1 MLTIDNLM
9 PELEIQ
15 YSRMVEDRI
24 NVGLVGY
31 IGGTPSELGD
41 FFAEHFGCDCV
52 NLAST
57 GIVKDPNFFWR
68 ASSLFRKGVSKLP
81 YCNEPILR
89 AGAEVYKWISGNM
102 NRTFPETIPLEVIN
116 YHQESPILL
125 VDDNSFTG
133 RTLEF
138 WKEVIRK
145 RANVSTYTLTIT
157 AIGDYRPDYVCS
169 TKWASFEWRPIGV

>member
-1 MLTIDNLM
+1 MLTIDKLL

-15 YSRMVEDRI
+15 YSRMVEDGI

-31 IGGTPSELGD
+31 IGGTPPELGD
-41 FFAEHFGCDCV
+41 FFAERFNCDCV

-57 GIVKDPNFFWR
+57 GISKDPNLFWR
-68 ASSLFRKGVSKLP
+68 ASSFLRKGVSKIP
-81 YCNEPILR
+81 YCNRLIIR
-89 AGAEVYKWISGNM
+89 AGAEIYQYLSSKM
-102 NRTFPETIPLEVIN
+102 NRTFPETIPPEIMN

-125 VDDNSFTG
+125 VDDNSLTG

-138 WKEVIRK
+138 WKEVIK
-145 RANVSTYTLTIT
+145 KSTNVSSHTFTIT
-157 AIGDYRPDYVCS
+157 AIGDYRPDYVCT